1 VLKCGLEPGPGNLKR
16 LSGICL
22 WFALAGIVSNALA
35 DSESRFEISAEQW
48 ARPRS
53 GERVVAYESLQMLVR
68 HLDQR
73 SAAVVNIR
81 YAGGDE
87 GQLWAEELRGWLVAL
102 GIPSDR
108 IKLRAGLQYRDRL
121 VLETE

>member
-1 VLKCGLEPGPGNLKR
+1 MLKYRPEPGPSDLKR
-16 LSGICL
+16 LRGICL
-22 WFALAGIVSNALA
+22 WFALAGVVSTAMA
-35 DSESRFEISAEQW
+35 DSKATFEISAEQW
-48 ARPRS
+48 ARPRN
-53 GERVVAYESLQMLVR
+53 GERVVAHESLQMLVR

-73 SAAVVNIR
+73 AAAVVTIT

-108 IKLRAGLQYRDRL
+108 IKLRTGLQYRDRL
-121 VLETE
+121 MLETE